1 MEITEKE
8 QGPPVFEDLCHG
20 ARRHPHP
27 LPHSARCPYRLT
39 DDGPAVIGSVGMTAL
54 LDAVNMAESAH
65 LIPPA
70 TCGAESETGQTN
82 VHGT

>member
-8 QGPPVFEDLCHG
+8 QDPPVFENLSHG
-20 ARRHPHP
+20 ARRRPLP
-27 LPHSARCPYRLT
+27 LPHSARCPCRLT
-39 DDGPAVIGSVGMTAL
+39 DDGPAVVGSGGMTVL

-70 TCGAESETGQTN
+70 TCGAESET
-82 VHGT
+82 